1 MHRTEKQLRQLI
13 REALIKTIN
22 ESTMEHKLKTREWW
36 ESNVPDMKYVGKYAD
51 KPYYTYVGPEG
62 DFSAK
67 AGSIRQLGDPF
78 TYEKVSGGYLV
89 VSGPI
94 EKSVG
99 KTVKSINKPKTPT
112 PSGRRDLL
120 KEFMQAAQG
129 YVSNIHS
136 LDPKVNS
143 TSGPRSLDGMTK
155 YALGKWNFPFP
166 DENLVFAAGKN
177 LAAGSNANVLLP
189 YLRGYILN
197 PDDPKMNFPDIKKGR
212 QERFDKVAGLQAG
225 NSPAWTCIVG
235 MMNAMFVCQILQRL
249 AEILKDNS
257 IDIDAAI
264 AGAEYLKTSPAAG
277 TVNPLIDIFVAYMNS
292 LDTDLDVSVE
302 GQHLLELAKYGQ
314 RAVQSFM
321 DPFTIVRDP
330 NWPGLRVYK

>member
-1 MHRTEKQLRQLI
+1 MHRTEKQIRQLI

-36 ESNVPDMKYVGKYAD
+36 ESNVSDMKYVGKYAD

-67 AGSIRQLGDPF
+67 AGSIRKLGDPF
-78 TYEKVSGGYLV
+78 TYEKVSGGFLV
-89 VSGPI
+89 VTGPV

-99 KTVKSINKPKTPT
+99 KVVKTIDRPKT
-112 PSGRRDLL
+112 SSARRDLL
-120 KEFMQAAQG
+120 KEFMNASQS
-129 YVSNIHS
+129 YVSNIYP
-136 LDPKVNS
+136 LDPKIGNAP
-143 TSGPRSLDGMTK
+143 GPLHLDAMIK
-155 YALGKWNFPFP
+155 YIQGSWTGPFP
-166 DENLVFAAGKN
+166 NSSEVFSAGKN
-177 LAAGSNANVLLP
+177 LAIGANTSVLMP
-189 YLRGYILN
+189 YLKDFIVSEG
-197 PDDPKMNFPDIKKGR
+197 DPIVQGVPQIKADRLAKF
-212 QERFDKVAGLQAG
+212 EKISSISSS

-264 AGAEYLKTSPAAG
+264 AGAEYLKTSPAAA
-277 TVNPLIDIFVAYMNS
+277 TVNPLIDLFVAYMKS
-292 LDTDLDVSVE
+292 LDTDLDPIEE

-321 DPFTIVRDP
+321 DPYKIVRDP
-330 NWPGLRVYK
+330 KWPGLRNYK